1 MVNHGVGVLGGKDM
15 QKKRARPDSG
25 GGGEHHIYLESK
37 IIYNLLNTLLKL
49 TPKRQGGGQM
59 VH

>member
-1 MVNHGVGVLGGKDM
+1 M